1 MTNAKQRKLQR
12 LAQYKM
18 NQQRYDKA
26 VLVTYGGL
34 LALIDYIEECN
45 EVFPELVT
53 TSLKNEVN
61 KVLNKVYDT
70 KAEPEVIEEHNQI
83 AEMFRSLIE
92 ENIK

>member
-1 MTNAKQRKLQR
+1 MTNSKQRKLQR

-34 LALIDYIEECN
+34 LALIDYIEDCN

-70 KAEPEVIEEHNQI
+70 KADANVIEEHNEI
-83 AEMFRSLIE
+83 ANLFRETIAGI
-92 ENIK
+92 N

>member
-70 KAEPEVIEEHNQI
+70 KAEPEVIEEHNEI
-83 AEMFRSLIE
+83 ANLFREVIE
-92 ENIK
+92 DIQ

>member
-1 MTNAKQRKLQR
+1 MNAKQRKLER
-12 LAQYKM
+12 IAQYKM
-18 NQQRYDKA
+18 QQQKYDKA
-26 VLVTYGGL
+26 IVVTYGGL
-34 LALIDYIEECN
+34 LALIDYIEDCN

-83 AEMFRSLIE
+83 ADMFRNLIE

>member
-83 AEMFRSLIE
+83 AEMFRSVIE

>member
-34 LALIDYIEECN
+34 LALIDYIEDCN

-70 KAEPEVIEEHNQI
+70 KAEPEVIEEHNEI
-83 AEMFRSLIE
+83 AEVFRDLI
-92 ENIK
+92 KKL

>member
-34 LALIDYIEECN
+34 LALIDYIEDCN

-83 AEMFRSLIE
+83 AEIFRSLIE